1 MVLNQFWSRHDRM
14 VDAGSATFLE
24 ILDDTER
31 DTVNLCLQNAA
42 LVADDAWEQT
52 ARGHYGLSQ
61 PSGHLLITD
70 VERAEED
77 GNEECSYVPA
87 RGTRLSEPELHN
99 CRPG

>member
-1 MVLNQFWSRHDRM
+1 MQLWLVLNQHWSRRGRK

-52 ARGHYGLSQ
+52 ARGHYGLSAVG
-61 PSGHLLITD
+61 PLTD
-70 VERAEED
+70 H
-77 GNEECSYVPA
+77 G
-87 RGTRLSEPELHN
+87 RGA
-99 CRPG
+99 CGGWK